1 MENSKNLHKLLNNK
15 SKVSKKLI
23 VSTVFII
30 AFSFTALA
38 QNGTGFG
45 IKGGLNYNG
54 NGDYFESIGAIAENP
69 DQNIGYHL
77 GFFGKF
83 GDKIY
88 FRPELVY
95 TSTKSD
101 YSNGDFK
108 MKKLDAPMLIGLR
121 FFHLLNVFGG
131 PSFQYILDTDFND
144 INIKNVE
151 NDITVGLNFGVG
163 VEINK
168 IGIDLRYERG
178 FNSNEATFIDNN
190 LGGTVISSIDTR
202 PEQLILSLSVKL

>member
-1 MENSKNLHKLLNNK
+1 MNKL
-15 SKVSKKLI
+15 SIFI
-23 VSTVFII
+23 VLF
-30 AFSFTALA
+30 AFSSLLINA

-54 NGDYFESIGAIAENP
+54 NGDYFESIGAAAENP
-69 DQNIGYHL
+69 DKTIGYHL

-88 FRPELVY
+88 IRPELVY

-101 YSNGDFK
+101 YNNGTFK
-108 MKKLDAPMLIGLR
+108 MNKLDAPMLVGLR

-131 PSFQYILDTDFND
+131 PSFQYILNTKFND
-144 INIKNVE
+144 INIDNVKNDV
-151 NDITVGLNFGVG
+151 TVGLNFGIG

-168 IGIDLRYERG
+168 VGIDLRYERG
-178 FNSNEATFIDNN
+178 FNNNEATFIDNN
-190 LGGTVISSIDTR
+190 IGGTVISSIDTR